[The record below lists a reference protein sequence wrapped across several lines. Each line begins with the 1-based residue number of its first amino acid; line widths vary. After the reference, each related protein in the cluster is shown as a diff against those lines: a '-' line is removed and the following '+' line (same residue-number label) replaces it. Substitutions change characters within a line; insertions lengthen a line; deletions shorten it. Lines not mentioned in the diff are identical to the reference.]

1 MMFLLVSSWVHKCL
15 WGLIGLLSDYHN
27 SPGFLCKCKDTFT
40 ALLSH
45 IAFSLAPVDRHQWA
59 HFFWL
64 VTRTNA
70 HVCSSGWCMC
80 RDGVIS
86 NVFSLFVYVL
96 IRKRLVI
103 SIFITTKMTPTRCI
117 HHAPHTHTTLW
128 TCTTPPHVRRPRW
141 NPDMRRNEPLWA
153 SVPATSQKKRT
164 HRWRSTGA
172 RWKTIQKSCR
182 TFWHLTQK
190 TQTPWNK

>member
-45 IAFSLAPVDRHQWA
+45 ITFSLAPVDRHRWA

-64 VTRTNA
+64 VARTNA
-70 HVCSSGWCMC
+70 HVCSSGWCMR

-103 SIFITTKMTPTRCI
+103 SILSQQRWPQHDTYIVC
-117 HHAPHTHTTLW
+117 HTHTQ
-128 TCTTPPHVRRPRW
+128 H
-141 NPDMRRNEPLWA
+141 NEPVQHHPMWEDLDE
-153 SVPATSQKKRT
+153 
-164 HRWRSTGA
+164 
-172 RWKTIQKSCR
+172 
-182 TFWHLTQK
+182 
-190 TQTPWNK
+190 TQTRDVMNLYQSEEAHPSMTINRRQTENNTKEL